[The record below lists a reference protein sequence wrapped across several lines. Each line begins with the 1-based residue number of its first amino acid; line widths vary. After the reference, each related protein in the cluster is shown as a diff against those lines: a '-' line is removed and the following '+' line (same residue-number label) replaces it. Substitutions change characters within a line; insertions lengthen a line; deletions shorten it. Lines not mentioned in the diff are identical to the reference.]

1 MLMDHLILDPMI
13 LEEIMKKII
22 IMIIKIV
29 AIVIVDQIQER
40 TVDSPENNKIYIVIM
55 ITIEPISF
63 LQFLPLWNLNIS
75 LYLMQLKNV
84 NK

>member
-63 LQFLPLWNLNIS
+63 LQFLPL
-75 LYLMQLKNV
+75 
-84 NK
+84 